1 MKITRKYF
9 MMTLLMLGI
18 LYMVFPTDT
27 IATET
32 RMGSMGGVGFYT
44 RDNSNIFVFP
54 GTFLSYP
61 NQVVAEMR
69 DKNNDEL
76 YSIGVHMPIGSNG
89 VFGVYLNRP
98 LSFNIPFGVAN
109 NVQLDRAT
117 DLFYGTKLAGYDL
130 GLNLTIGLDKYNTD
144 IDSTTEQTESA
155 RYFALS
161 AGLSNDKMDLGISFN
176 MPSASFELDSLKNDW
191 SGFGVGLNA
200 RYFLKQNDALEICPL
215 AVVYYSSTS
224 REIDPGGGAD
234 KAVTD
239 YNQLNLAAG
248 IGINYELNENNL
260 LVIGIEGIG
269 LSTTTT
275 EVKEGPETTNSIMT
289 LPGIYVGVES
299 KINDWLIGRMGAA
312 QVFQSITTTT
322 KPYNEKETE
331 TTSYMTQFNMT
342 FGLGITFGS
351 FVLDASINEG
361 LLFDGPNFISG
372 SDEKIANRLSI
383 TYNF

>member
-32 RMGSMGGVGFYT
+32 RVGSMGGVGFYT

-69 DKNNDEL
+69 VKNIDEF
-76 YSIGVHMPIGSNG
+76 YSIGAHIPIGSDAVIG
-89 VFGVYLNRP
+89 AYLNRP
-98 LSFNIPFGVAN
+98 LSFNIPFGVVG

-130 GLNLTIGLDKYNTD
+130 GLNLTVGLDNYTEK
-144 IDSTTEQTESA
+144 DSIAEQTESA

-161 AGLSNDKMDLGISFN
+161 AGLSNDQMDLGISFN
-176 MPSASFELDSLKNDW
+176 MPSASFELDSVKSDW

-224 REIDPGGGAD
+224 REIDPGSGAD

-239 YNQLNLAAG
+239 YSQLNLAAG

-289 LPGIYVGVES
+289 LPGVYVGVES
-299 KINDWLIGRMGAA
+299 KINDWLIGRMGAS
-312 QVFQSITTTT
+312 QVYQSITETE

-331 TTSYMTQFNMT
+331 ITSYMTQFKMT

-372 SDEKIANRLSI
+372 SNEIIAHRLSI

>member
-1 MKITRKYF
+1 MKITKKYF

-54 GTFLSYP
+54 GTFLSYT

-69 DKNNDEL
+69 VKNTDEF
-76 YSIGVHMPIGSNG
+76 YSIGAHIPIGSDAVIG
-89 VFGVYLNRP
+89 AYLNRP
-98 LSFNIPFGVAN
+98 LSFNIPFGVVG

-117 DLFYGTKLAGYDL
+117 DLFYGTKLANYDL
-130 GLNLTIGLDKYNTD
+130 GLNLTVGLDNY
-144 IDSTTEQTESA
+144 TEKDTIAELTESA

-161 AGLSNDKMDLGISFN
+161 AGLSNDQMDLGISFN
-176 MPSASFELDSLKNDW
+176 MPSASFELDSLKNEW

-200 RYFLKQNDALEICPL
+200 RYFLKQSDALEISPL

-224 REIDPGGGAD
+224 REIDPGGSAD

-239 YNQLNLAAG
+239 YSQLNLAAG
-248 IGINYELNENNL
+248 IGINYELNEKNL

-289 LPGIYVGVES
+289 LPGIYLGVES
-299 KINDWLIGRMGAA
+299 KINGWLIGRMGAS
-312 QVFQSITTTT
+312 QVYQSITETY

-331 TTSYMTQFNMT
+331 TTSYMTQFKMT

-372 SDEKIANRLSI
+372 SEEVIANRLSI